1 MCNRK
6 YSKAAREKKPPP
18 PRRFG
23 VGRRALTL
31 AGAVL
36 ALVLGSA
43 VWLLLLRSLYRRE
56 FALRELFGTPFA
68 RSSGAFFVPFAVSGV
83 LAGVLAIA
91 AADAVY
97 LLRLQPQAD
106 ALAPGRMPANSE
118 VLALLLALVLVQLA
132 VCALALLLLAWRTR
146 KTALVRLLK

>member
-1 MCNRK
+1 M
-6 YSKAAREKKPPP
+6 
-18 PRRFG
+18 
-23 VGRRALTL
+23 

-56 FALRELFGTPFA
+56 FGLRELFGTPFTH
-68 RSSGAFFVPFAVSGV
+68 SSGAFFVPFAVSGV

-118 VLALLLALVLVQLA
+118 ILVLLITLVLIQLA
-132 VCALALLLLAWRTR
+132 VCALALLALSWRTR
-146 KTALVRLLK
+146 KVALIKYLK